1 MLGVRKL
8 EGLPASS
15 GIVIG
20 PAFCMRDEPPVDIP
34 RHSIRAEET
43 GTHWNRFETALSLSR
58 SEIALLKD
66 DRSQEQSEILD
77 AHLLMLSDPEF
88 IPQIR
93 AYLDSSLINIEAA
106 LKDKV
111 DEAISLLRRT
121 GDSYLAERATDIEDA
136 FDRVM
141 GHLLETGAGGYSQR
155 SRFIPPGT
163 VLVAKNLRPSEA
175 ISLRDSGVVGI
186 ILEEGGATS
195 HVAILAR
202 AWRIPAVMGI
212 RDALRFIGDNESV
225 VLDGTDGLVVAQPTK
240 DALNSWNSRI
250 HAEKSRLLDSSI
262 QKAKIMHARSQTRDG
277 TALNLYANIALADEA
292 FPALED
298 GAEGIGLFRS
308 EFLYLAAS
316 VFPDEESQ
324 FESYRKA
331 AEAMKGAPVVIRTL
345 DAGADKMIGEQ
356 IELGEKNPL
365 LGWRAVRYCLDRR
378 EMFKEQL
385 RALLRASVFGDLR
398 IMFPMI
404 SNIEELDA
412 VLDVLE
418 EAKEECDRDE
428 LPYNKKV
435 KTGIMIEVPSAAV
448 CADLLAQKID
458 FMSIGTNDLI
468 QYTMAVDRENAK
480 VAHLFDCYNPA
491 VLRLVKHTIEAA
503 NRSGIDVS
511 MCGEMAGDPS
521 AAVLLAGL
529 GLRTF
534 SMAVPQIQ
542 RVKTLMAR
550 VSLPEAQ
557 ELASAAMELSAAREI
572 RKLVQEKLKT
582 YE

>member
-1 MLGVRKL
+1 
-8 EGLPASS
+8 
-15 GIVIG
+15 
-20 PAFCMRDEPPVDIP
+20 
-34 RHSIRAEET
+34 
-43 GTHWNRFETALSLSR
+43 
-58 SEIALLKD
+58 
-66 DRSQEQSEILD
+66 
-77 AHLLMLSDPEF
+77 
-88 IPQIR
+88 
-93 AYLDSSLINIEAA
+93 
-106 LKDKV
+106 
-111 DEAISLLRRT
+111 
-121 GDSYLAERATDIEDA
+121 
-136 FDRVM
+136 
-141 GHLLETGAGGYSQR
+141 
-155 SRFIPPGT
+155 
-163 VLVAKNLRPSEA
+163 
-175 ISLRDSGVVGI
+175 
-186 ILEEGGATS
+186 
-195 HVAILAR
+195 
-202 AWRIPAVMGI
+202 
-212 RDALRFIGDNESV
+212 
-225 VLDGTDGLVVAQPTK
+225 
-240 DALNSWNSRI
+240 
-250 HAEKSRLLDSSI
+250 
-262 QKAKIMHARSQTRDG
+262 
-277 TALNLYANIALADEA
+277 
-292 FPALED
+292 
-298 GAEGIGLFRS
+298 
-308 EFLYLAAS
+308 
-316 VFPDEESQ
+316 
-324 FESYRKA
+324 
-331 AEAMKGAPVVIRTL
+331 
-345 DAGADKMIGEQ
+345 
-356 IELGEKNPL
+356 
-365 LGWRAVRYCLDRR
+365 
-378 EMFKEQL
+378 